1 MNRFGINL
9 LWVALREYDDTLN
22 QTPHTHPEGVYHY
35 IYVIRGKGWI
45 RIEDKTFDFAPGQIY
60 LTGPGVV
67 HAFAYDLEDPLV
79 TVELKFQILDKALDE
94 KMRNMPLMLDAR
106 KNAAGKHIWDMWRE
120 KEQGNLMYQQ
130 VLAAQAYEL
139 MCLLQRLAVEQQ
151 WDDPK
156 AKASLQPALQYM
168 SEHLGQSI
176 TLTEL
181 ADAVHL
187 ERIYFAK
194 KFKKVMGLSPMEYLR
209 NARIE
214 QAKEWMVVTDKSI
227 TQIAEE
233 LGFQTLQH
241 FSAVFQKATGFSPR
255 KYMQALKRQ

>member
-9 LWVALREYDDTLN
+9 LWVALREYDDTLRPA
-22 QTPHTHPEGVYHY
+22 PHTHPEGVYHY
-35 IYVIRGKGWI
+35 MYVIRGKGWI
-45 RIEDKTFDFAPGQIY
+45 RIADKTFAFAPGQMY
-60 LTGPGVV
+60 LTGPGVT
-67 HAFAYDLEDPLV
+67 HAFDHDLQDPLV
-79 TVELKFQILDKALDE
+79 TVELKFQILDAALDE
-94 KMRNMPLMLDAR
+94 KMRSMPFALDAR
-106 KNAAGKHIWDMWRE
+106 KNAVGQRVWDMWQE
-120 KEQGNLMYQQ
+120 KDKGNLMYQQ

-151 WDDPK
+151 WEDPK
-156 AKASLQPALQYM
+156 ARASLEPALRYM
-168 SEHLGQSI
+168 RAHLGQPI

-187 ERIYFAK
+187 DRVYFAK
-194 KFKKVMGLSPMEYLR
+194 KFKKVMGLAPMEYLR

-241 FSAVFQKATGFSPR
+241 FSAVFLKATGLSPR